1 MVGGEERVV
10 RLASQDSFD
19 WEAERVPIMR
29 LVVRW
34 VDWDGG
40 V

>member
-1 MVGGEERVV
+1 MREV
-10 RLASQDSFD
+10 RLVSQDSFD
-19 WEAERVPIMR
+19 CCEDRVPIMR

-34 VDWDGG
+34 GDAEGG